1 MTGPAERP
9 MTFGTLPWGFRG
21 KYASRMPY
29 QLTDKLVV
37 GISSRA
43 LFDLDDA
50 DAVFRREGLAGYRQ
64 HQREHEKDIL
74 EPGTAMPLIRGLLAI
89 DDPATPEED
98 HLVEVILLSRN
109 DADSAMRLFNSIEAH
124 GLRITRGAL
133 TSGRDPWPYL
143 GALQCSLFLSADA
156 NDVFNARA
164 QGFPAALVLA
174 RPGEATEEE
183 PGEVR
188 IAFDG
193 DAVLF
198 DERSELVYQNQG
210 LTAFQDNEV
219 SRRAE
224 PLDPGP
230 FASFL
235 IALKRIQDRFP
246 EGQSPIRT
254 ALVTARGAPTH
265 TRVVNTLRAWGVRMD
280 ETFFLGGIDKA
291 PVLAV
296 LRPHIFFDDQLRHLR
311 RAQQVVPSAHV
322 VPEREQLVL
331 FDDLSVARPPT
342 SRPVVVLVPAE
353 PGATAP
359 RATELRATEP
369 PGQPDRESETEP
381 AADQAPL
388 DPAPA

>member
-1 MTGPAERP
+1 MWPRPATGSAPT
-9 MTFGTLPWGFRG
+9 MTFGMLRGTRLPN
-21 KYASRMPY
+21 YASPMPY
-29 QLTDKLVV
+29 QLANKLVV

-43 LFDLDDA
+43 LFDLDVA
-50 DAVFRREGLAGYRQ
+50 DGIFRSEGLAGYRR
-64 HQREHEKDIL
+64 HQREHENDIL

-89 DDPATPEED
+89 DAPDAPEDER
-98 HLVEVILLSRN
+98 LVEVILLSRN

-124 GLRITRGAL
+124 KLRITRGAL

-164 QGFPAALVLA
+164 QGFPAALVLS
-174 RPGEATEEE
+174 RPGEAAEEE
-183 PGEVR
+183 PSEVR

-198 DERSELVYQNQG
+198 DERSELVYQNKG
-210 LTAFQDNEV
+210 LIAFQDNEV
-219 SRRAE
+219 SRAAE

-230 FASFL
+230 FAPFL

-311 RAQQVVPSAHV
+311 RAQGIVPSARV

-331 FDDLSVARPPT
+331 FGDTAVAQPAA
-342 SRPVVVLVPAE
+342 SASVVVLTPV
-353 PGATAP
+353 
-359 RATELRATEP
+359 EP
-369 PGQPDRESETEP
+369 PSPVVAADQPDREQEKDAVPTER
-381 AADQAPL
+381 ASS
-388 DPAPA
+388 DPTPV

>member
-1 MTGPAERP
+1 
-9 MTFGTLPWGFRG
+9 
-21 KYASRMPY
+21 MPY
-29 QLTDKLVV
+29 RLTDKLVV

-43 LFDLDDA
+43 LFDLDEA
-50 DAVFRREGLAGYRQ
+50 DEIFRREGLAGYRRY
-64 HQREHEKDIL
+64 QREHEHDIL

-89 DDPATPEED
+89 DAPDTPEDER
-98 HLVEVILLSRN
+98 LVEIILLSRN

-124 GLRITRGAL
+124 KLRITRGAL

-164 QGFPAALVLA
+164 QGFPAALVMS
-174 RPGEATEEE
+174 RPGEAAEED

-198 DERSELVYQNQG
+198 DERSELLYQNRG

-219 SRRAE
+219 SRATE

-230 FASFL
+230 FAPFL
-235 IALKRIQDRFP
+235 LALKRIQDRFP
-246 EGQSPIRT
+246 EGQSPLRT

-311 RAQQVVPSAHV
+311 RAQAVVPSARV
-322 VPEREQLVL
+322 VSQREQLVL
-331 FDDLSVARPPT
+331 FGDT
-342 SRPVVVLVPAE
+342 SIAQPAASTSVVVLTPVQGPSPMDAADEPDRQPEADAVPAQQ
-353 PGATAP
+353 T
-359 RATELRATEP
+359 
-369 PGQPDRESETEP
+369 SS
-381 AADQAPL
+381 
-388 DPAPA
+388 DPTPV